1 MTESEPAVPPP
12 PEHEG
17 RFLLW
22 GVLGGAVLIPLV
34 VFGVMQII
42 NAIVFE
48 CRNGGAED
56 SLSCVLRT
64 LAITAMS
71 IPVGAVVGFFVAMW
85 AGKRQPRK

>member
-1 MTESEPAVPPP
+1 MAESEPAAPPP

-17 RFLLW
+17 RFLIW
-22 GVLGGAVLIPLV
+22 GVLGGAVAIPFLV
-34 VFGVMQII
+34 FLAMQIV
-42 NAIVFE
+42 NYAVFE

-71 IPVGAVVGFFVAMW
+71 IPVGAVLGFFVAMW
-85 AGKRQPRK
+85 AGKRQLRK